1 MASTIDELVNTLD
14 AIDVTSFADDASKR
28 NSIRAAA
35 DRLLARVE
43 TPYERAWRLM
53 WQYPMAMGTVQTV
66 LNLGIAEKWNQA
78 GGSQKTLDELHA
90 YANTDVDIN
99 VLRECLSKLQRDIC
113 HGSCL
118 NRSSAA
124 LVGIIPYPGRS
135 CGRHLQA
142 HTVLHRS
149 GR

>member
-1 MASTIDELVNTLD
+1 MASTIDELVNILD
-14 AIDVTSFADDASKR
+14 AIDVTSFADNTFSR

-78 GGSQKTLDELHA
+78 GGGQKTLDELHA

-99 VLRECLSKLQRDIC
+99 VLREC
-113 HGSCL
+113 
-118 NRSSAA
+118 RSNS
-124 LVGIIPYPGRS
+124 
-135 CGRHLQA
+135 
-142 HTVLHRS
+142 
-149 GR
+149 